1 MTTRAYNIELSDGR
15 TMTMIDLADE
25 TDQQNSR
32 AIRMH
37 FGLDRVKT
45 VKRRKPS
52 VKIGDEK

>member
-1 MTTRAYNIELSDGR
+1 MTTRAYNIELADGR

-52 VKIGDEK
+52 VKIGEK